1 MRQLRQM
8 PNDSGL
14 IPKVQVLRILSGQA
28 KGLEAEKSMIHL
40 FSRR

>member
-1 MRQLRQM
+1 MHQLRQM

-14 IPKVQVLRILSGQA
+14 MPKVHVLRILSGQA
-28 KGLEAEKSMIHL
+28 EGLDAEKSKIHL